1 MAHPG
6 EIRGALFL
14 IQVFFATESD
24 LFSIACEIEGSDLN
38 LNVAMLSLAEGSALS
53 AYSVMI
59 LEVSMSDNGMFPI
72 NDLYVFPSF
81 QTRDDYFK
89 ATGEE
94 APDWDPNR
102 PVKSWFDPAARNTNK
117 RTFLYDLVLMYD
129 KNGMVIP
136 DENGV
141 PQLDQLALLREEAA
155 RVNILPRERMVDYG
169 PGSKVA
175 PIPVPMR
182 SLKEDEELVFTF
194 GGVVAVRFKS
204 AYKATV
210 NAFTV
215 NDRQLL
221 AKIAQKLGVV

>member
-1 MAHPG
+1 
-6 EIRGALFL
+6 
-14 IQVFFATESD
+14 
-24 LFSIACEIEGSDLN
+24 
-38 LNVAMLSLAEGSALS
+38 
-53 AYSVMI
+53 
-59 LEVSMSDNGMFPI
+59 MSDSGMFPI

-117 RTFLYDLVLMYD
+117 RTFLYDVVLMYD
-129 KNGMVIP
+129 RNGMVLP
-136 DENGV
+136 DEKGV
-141 PQLDQLALLREEAA
+141 PQLEQLALLREEAG
-155 RVNILPRERMVDYG
+155 RVNILPREKMVDYG

-182 SLKEDEELVFTF
+182 PLKANEELVFTF
-194 GGVVAVRFKS
+194 GGVVAVRIKD
-204 AYKATV
+204 AYKSTV

-221 AKIAQKLGVV
+221 EKIAQKLGVA